1 MAGYSNSDWAGS
13 IDDRKSTTGQK
24 FFFGNSVISWSS
36 KKQSTVALSTAEAE
50 YNAVTSAACQGVW
63 LRRLLEELDCEQKG
77 ATILYCDNQSTI
89 AIGNNPVHHN
99 RTKHIDTQL
108 HFIRDLIEQKMI
120 ELQYVNTNQQV
131 ADVLTKSLTR
141 EKFNW
146 CRDMMNVLDFGL
158 RGGVENNPSQQ
169 QSA

>member
-1 MAGYSNSDWAGS
+1 M
-13 IDDRKSTTGQK
+13 
-24 FFFGNSVISWSS
+24 
-36 KKQSTVALSTAEAE
+36 
-50 YNAVTSAACQGVW
+50 
-63 LRRLLEELDCEQKG
+63 EELDCEQKG

-89 AIGNNPVHHN
+89 AISNNPVHHN
-99 RTKHIDTQL
+99 RTKHIDTRL

-131 ADVLTKSLTR
+131 ADVLTKSLPR

-169 QSA
+169 